1 MIPLNP
7 VARTILEQLGGNKFI
22 VMTGAKSFVQ
32 TDRALYMII
41 PMGPG
46 RGRRMFRVELAD
58 NDTYRVRLSRLRP
71 GKRQPEVETI
81 AAQDDVYCDMLAAVF
96 ERMTGLRTRLF

>member
-1 MIPLNP
+1 MPLNP

-32 TDRALYMII
+32 GERELQMHI

-46 RGRRMFRVELAD
+46 RGRRVFRVELAD
-58 NDTYRVRLSRLRP
+58 NDTYRVRFYRLRR
-71 GKRQPEVETI
+71 GLEVETI